1 MDTVQNTFICPHNEG
16 IECSNPECE
25 RCGWYPPVE
34 AARKEATVRKLREL
48 SEMKHYKVPFTGY
61 FEVDAKDPEHALD
74 VADNGD
80 AYFAEYKFGDP
91 ICLDEEEEDELD

>member
-34 AARKEATVRKLREL
+34 AARKEAIMRDWK
-48 SEMKHYKVPFTGY
+48 SYKVPFTGY
-61 FEVDAKDPEHALD
+61 YEVDARNPEEALD
-74 VADNGD
+74 RADNGG
-80 AYFAEYKFGDP
+80 AYFAEYKLGDP